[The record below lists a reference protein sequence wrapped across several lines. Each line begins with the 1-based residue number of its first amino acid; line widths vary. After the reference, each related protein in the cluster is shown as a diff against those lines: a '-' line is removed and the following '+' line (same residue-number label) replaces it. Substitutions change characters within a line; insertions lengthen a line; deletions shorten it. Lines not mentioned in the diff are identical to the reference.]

1 MSLSLSLSFGRCICT
16 LTDRPL
22 LIFVL
27 TYSAFIL
34 PGVTL
39 LEVFFPSFSQPK
51 MISMDVSENRSQEH
65 FLQVIGK
72 ILYEVT
78 IRVALQQ

>member
-1 MSLSLSLSFGRCICT
+1 
-16 LTDRPL
+16 
-22 LIFVL
+22 
-27 TYSAFIL
+27 
-34 PGVTL
+34 
-39 LEVFFPSFSQPK
+39 